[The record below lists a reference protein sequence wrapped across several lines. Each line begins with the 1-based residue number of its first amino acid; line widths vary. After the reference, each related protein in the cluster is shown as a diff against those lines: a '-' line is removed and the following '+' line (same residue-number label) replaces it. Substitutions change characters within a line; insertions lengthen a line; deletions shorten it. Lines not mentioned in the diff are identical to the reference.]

1 VENVS
6 GNKELVEQFF
16 VQERK
21 KHRRMVVLLWI
32 TAGIGDLFAI
42 VAWLEGVEISRIL
55 RGLVVLGGFAF
66 VMMWLSLHQKKT
78 LQGRLSA
85 LLASIEFGW
94 EEFHGL
100 DLNST
105 EADHLHIAFAATTL
119 GRTTTNESYLR
130 TRGGDEKGPAFDKTE
145 AAIKPG
151 KQRVDPLLHEDDYLG
166 LEGDLRVAEQLV
178 EEANQQYADEAQ
190 RLWDIAEARDMD
202 NIEAGVERLG
212 DLVAT
217 GWFERNAK
225 DGAVEELMNSHLK
238 DEPL

>member
-1 VENVS
+1 MENVS

-55 RGLVVLGGFAF
+55 RGLAVLGGFVF

-78 LQGRLSA
+78 LQDRLGA

-94 EEFHGL
+94 DEFHGL
-100 DLNST
+100 DLNSA
-105 EADHLHIAFAATTL
+105 EADHLHIAFAATNL

-130 TRGGDEKGPAFDKTE
+130 TRGGDEKGPAFDDVENTIN
-145 AAIKPG
+145 ANN
-151 KQRVDPLLHEDDYLG
+151 QRVDPQLHEEDYLG

-178 EEANQQYADEAQ
+178 EEANQHYADEAQ

-225 DGAVEELMNSHLK
+225 DGAVEELMNSHPQ
-238 DEPL
+238 DESL

>member
-1 VENVS
+1 MENVS

-32 TAGIGDLFAI
+32 TVGIGDLFAI

-78 LQGRLSA
+78 LQDRLGA

-94 EEFHGL
+94 DEFHGL
-100 DLNST
+100 DLNSA

-130 TRGGDEKGPAFDKTE
+130 TRGSDEKGPAFDEAE
-145 AAIKPG
+145 AAISAS
-151 KQRVDPLLHEDDYLG
+151 KQRVDPLLHEEDYVG
-166 LEGDLRVAEQLV
+166 LEGELRVAEQLV

-190 RLWDIAEARDMD
+190 RQWDIAEARDMD
-202 NIEAGVERLG
+202 NIEAGVKRLG

-217 GWFERNAK
+217 GWFEQNAK
-225 DGAVEELMNSHLK
+225 DGAVEELMNSHRQ
-238 DEPL
+238 DESR

>member
-1 VENVS
+1 
-6 GNKELVEQFF
+6 
-16 VQERK
+16 
-21 KHRRMVVLLWI
+21 MVVLLWI

-55 RGLVVLGGFAF
+55 RGLVVLGGFVF

-78 LQGRLSA
+78 LQDRLGA

-94 EEFHGL
+94 DEFHGL
-100 DLNST
+100 DLNSA

-130 TRGGDEKGPAFDKTE
+130 TRGGDERGPAFDDVENTIN
-145 AAIKPG
+145 ASN
-151 KQRVDPLLHEDDYLG
+151 QRVDPKLHEEDYAG
-166 LEGDLRVAEQLV
+166 LEGELRVAEQLV
-178 EEANQQYADEAQ
+178 EEANQHYADEAQ

-225 DGAVEELMNSHLK
+225 DGAVEELMNSHRQ
-238 DEPL
+238 DDSP